1 MIKAEEISEIIK
13 RQIQGFETEIDLK
26 ESGRVLEVGDGIA
39 RIYGLEKALAG
50 ELLEFPGGVFGLVLN
65 LEADN
70 VGAVLLGD
78 DAKIK
83 ENLGKLS
90 EADRK
95 LAEAQKICPIEDEA
109 LGGHGV
115 PIKLIIKNKPVFIC
129 CKGCKEDAE
138 KNPDETLKKVA
149 DLIKKNTKK

>member
-1 MIKAEEISEIIK
+1 MRRLFLAA
-13 RQIQGFETEIDLK
+13 T
-26 ESGRVLEVGDGIA
+26 VLVMA
-39 RIYGLEKALAG
+39 
-50 ELLEFPGGVFGLVLN
+50 VFAAPSQVT
-65 LEADN
+65 A
-70 VGAVLLGD
+70 D

-95 LAEAQKICPIEDEA
+95 LAEAQKICPIEDEP

-115 PIKLIIKNKPVFIC
+115 PIKLIIKDKTVFIC

-149 DLIKKNTKK
+149 DLIKKNQKK

>member
-1 MIKAEEISEIIK
+1 MRRLFLTA
-13 RQIQGFETEIDLK
+13 T
-26 ESGRVLEVGDGIA
+26 VLVIA
-39 RIYGLEKALAG
+39 
-50 ELLEFPGGVFGLVLN
+50 VFAAPSPVS
-65 LEADN
+65 A
-70 VGAVLLGD
+70 D

-90 EADRK
+90 AADRK

-138 KNPDETLKKVA
+138 KNPDETLRKVA